1 MSDDD
6 YEREGWRPSW
16 KPSSPS
22 VGTAKLSGLRDRDDL
37 VDRWPLFTPSPVE
50 TSTGEWMRQEGIR
63 ILTARLAEL
72 EARKGYQRLTALE
85 FRELMD
91 TQGAIQTLEKMAPT
105 GALLPPRAGAL
116 E

>member
-16 KPSSPS
+16 KPARQTRELASLP
-22 VGTAKLSGLRDRDDL
+22 DRDDL
-37 VDRWPLFTPSPVE
+37 AVDPHPLLLSPVE
-50 TSTGEWMRQEGIR
+50 TTSGEFMRQEGIR
-63 ILTARLAEL
+63 ILSARVAEL
-72 EARKGYQRLTALE
+72 KARQGYQRLTAIE

-91 TQGAIQTLEKMAPT
+91 SQGAIQTLVKMAPT
-105 GALLPPRAGAL
+105 GALLPPRGSAL